1 MANPSTS
8 VLETRSAQAFP
19 ILQDADIARLRRF
32 GTERHYK
39 EGDFVTRAGQ
49 APDGLVLVLSGQ
61 IRVTPNSTNP
71 QPIHTHLP
79 GSFHGELAH
88 LSGRPS
94 LVNAEAATD
103 VDAIVLDPSR
113 LRDVMVQEADLGE
126 RIMRALILRRVGLLE
141 QNVGGPVII
150 GYEGSRDVLR
160 LEQFLRRN
168 GHPFQNL
175 DPATDNCAKTLVE
188 KFQIE
193 TGDLPTVLCPSG
205 QLLHNPTEGQLARCI
220 GLLKAL
226 EADKTYDVAIIGA
239 GPAGLAAAV
248 YSASEG
254 LSVLALDCRA
264 FGGQAGA
271 SARIENYL
279 GFPTG
284 ISGLA
289 LMARAYN
296 QAQKFGTEVSIPEE
310 VVRLEE
316 DTTDGDRKYILH
328 LASGEHARAHAV
340 VIASGAEYR
349 RLDVSNLAQYEGSHV
364 HYWASPIEARLC
376 AAQEVALVG
385 AGNSAGQAAVYLAS
399 QARKVW
405 MIVRGESLTA
415 TMSRYLCDR
424 IAAQPNIEVLV
435 KSEVTA
441 LEGHGEALEQ
451 IRWRNRATG
460 EETCQR
466 LSHLFLFIG
475 ALPNT
480 GWLEQ
485 AGLKRDAKGFVVT
498 GERAGDGRGIFETSL
513 RGVFAIGDVRANSI
527 KRVAASVG
535 EGAVVVAAIH
545 AYLADEASLLNQP
558 AEPAHV

>member
-1 MANPSTS
+1 
-8 VLETRSAQAFP
+8 
-19 ILQDADIARLRRF
+19 
-32 GTERHYK
+32 
-39 EGDFVTRAGQ
+39 
-49 APDGLVLVLSGQ
+49 
-61 IRVTPNSTNP
+61 
-71 QPIHTHLP
+71 
-79 GSFHGELAH
+79 
-88 LSGRPS
+88 
-94 LVNAEAATD
+94 
-103 VDAIVLDPSR
+103 
-113 LRDVMVQEADLGE
+113 MVQEADLGE

-188 KFQIE
+188 KFQL
-193 TGDLPTVLCPSG
+193 TADDLPTVLCLDG
-205 QLLHNPTEGQLARCI
+205 QLLHNPTESQLARCI
-220 GLLKAL
+220 GLLTAL
-226 EADKTYDVAIIGA
+226 DANKTYDVAIIGA

-248 YSASEG
+248 YSGSEG
-254 LSVLALDCRA
+254 LSVIALDCRA

-284 ISGLA
+284 ISGMS

-296 QAQKFGTEVSIPEE
+296 QAQKFGTEVAIPEE

-316 DTTDGDRKYILH
+316 ETTGGDRRFVLH
-328 LASGEHARAHAV
+328 LTSGERVRARVV
-340 VIASGAEYR
+340 VIATGAEYR

-405 MIVRGESLTA
+405 MIIRGESLTA

-441 LEGHGEALEQ
+441 LEGHGDALEQ

-480 GWLEQ
+480 NWLEQ
-485 AGLKRDAKGFVVT
+485 SGLKRDAKGFVLT
-498 GERAGDGRGIFETSL
+498 GERAGDARGIFETSV
-513 RGVFAIGDVRANSI
+513 RGIFAIGDVRANSV

-535 EGAVVVAAIH
+535 EGSVVVSAIH

-558 AEPAHV
+558 TDPAHV

>member
-1 MANPSTS
+1 MSNTTAS
-8 VLETRSAQAFP
+8 VLETRRAQAFP
-19 ILQDADIARLRRF
+19 ALSDDDVARLRRF

-49 APDGLVLVLSGQ
+49 KTDGLVLVLSGQ
-61 IRVTPNSTNP
+61 VRIRQRGAQNLEIV
-71 QPIHTHLP
+71 IHGP

-94 LVNAEAATD
+94 LVDAEAITD
-103 VDAIVLDPSR
+103 VDAAVIEPSR

-188 KFQIE
+188 KFHL
-193 TGDLPTVLCPSG
+193 TASDLPTVLCLNG
-205 QLLHNPTEGQLARCI
+205 ELLHNPSESQLARCI
-220 GLLKAL
+220 GLLTAL
-226 EADKTYDVAIIGA
+226 DPDKVYDVAIIGA

-254 LSVLALDCRA
+254 LSVIALDCRA

-284 ISGLA
+284 ISGMA

-296 QAQKFGTEVSIPEE
+296 QAQKFGTEVAIPEE

-316 DTTDGDRKYILH
+316 DTTGGDRRFILH
-328 LASGEHARAHAV
+328 LTSGERVRACAV

-349 RLDVSNLAQYEGSHV
+349 RLAVPNLAQYEGSHV

-376 AAQEVALVG
+376 SAQEVALVG

-399 QARKVW
+399 HARKVW
-405 MIVRGESLTA
+405 MIVRGDSLTA

-424 IAAQPNIEVLV
+424 IAAQPNIEVLL

-441 LEGHGEALEQ
+441 LEGHGGVLEQ

-460 EETCQR
+460 EETCR
-466 LSHLFLFIG
+466 KLSHVFLFIG
-475 ALPNT
+475 ASPNT
-480 GWLEQ
+480 SWLEQ
-485 AGLKRDAKGFVVT
+485 AGLKRDAKGFVLT
-498 GERAGDGRGIFETSL
+498 GARAGAARGSFETSL
-513 RGVFAIGDVRANSI
+513 HGVFAIGDVRASSI

-558 AEPAHV
+558 TDPAHA